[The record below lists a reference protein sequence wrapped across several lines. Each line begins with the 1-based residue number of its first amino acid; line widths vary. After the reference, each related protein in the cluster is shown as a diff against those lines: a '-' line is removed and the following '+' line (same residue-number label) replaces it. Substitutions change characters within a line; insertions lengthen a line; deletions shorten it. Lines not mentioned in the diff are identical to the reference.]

1 MATPV
6 CVVSVDEK
14 FNVSVQMPAD
24 LSEEALAEVASAVL
38 VYVGKRLSPSTVPP
52 PSLVPP
58 PLVYMNH
65 G

>member
-38 VYVGKRLSPSTVPP
+38 VYVGKRLLPTSIP